1 MVYWQL
7 CFCWSRSVR
16 SIGNRLRSY
25 GERRQVKRHPHLL
38 RVEGRRRIRS
48 LTKVHS
54 IITISWNC
62 VERQQRKIVQDTALN
77 WLRFIVIKNAL
88 ANMVRASGSAVVALV
103 LPHFLAHALDRD
115 RFAAWALMLNIAA
128 YANYLDF
135 GLQTAIARY
144 LAQAMERG
152 DDALRDNVISTAFL
166 LLVAGAMVSLLAI
179 GGVLALLPHL
189 FQQAPAS
196 LIGELRA
203 GTGILALST
212 ALLLPL
218 STFTGVLTGLC
229 RNELPALA
237 IGGSRLAGAVL
248 VVVAV
253 QRTHSLVVLATL
265 IAACNVAAGAVQ
277 YILARRLVPSMR
289 IALNRMSRAIA
300 FELARYCS
308 TLAIWSFCMGLVSGL
323 DVIIVGHYDFAAVGA
338 YSVAAVLVAFL
349 TGVNYAVS
357 AALLAPIAVLQE
369 RGEWLRIR
377 NLVISV
383 TRLSTFFD
391 IAVALFI
398 FLCGGAL
405 LTHWV
410 GESYAVQALPI
421 LEILAVAN
429 AIRLI
434 GAPLSAALVA
444 TNQQHH
450 GISGAVA
457 EGISNLAFSIAGALA
472 VGAIGVAWGTMG
484 GAIVSITWVLLLT
497 LRWLKKPIVSRTN
510 LLMEG
515 CLRPVFC
522 SLPMIVCVA
531 VFNDLHANSFR
542 ACAVALALFATAAMT
557 WRWGEMRRSPAVC
570 TV

>member
-1 MVYWQL
+1 M
-7 CFCWSRSVR
+7 
-16 SIGNRLRSY
+16 
-25 GERRQVKRHPHLL
+25 ERR
-38 RVEGRRRIRS
+38 
-48 LTKVHS
+48 T
-54 IITISWNC
+54 
-62 VERQQRKIVQDTALN
+62 IVQDTALN
-77 WLRFIVIKNAL
+77 WLRFVVIKNAL
-88 ANMVRASGSAVVALV
+88 ANVVRASGSAIVALV
-103 LPHFLAHALDRD
+103 LPHFLTRALDHD
-115 RFAAWALMLNIAA
+115 HFAAWALMLNIAA
-128 YANYLDF
+128 YASYLDF

-152 DDALRDNVISTAFL
+152 DDALRDNVISTAFM
-166 LLVAGAMVSLLAI
+166 LLVAGALVSLLAI
-179 GGVLALLPHL
+179 GAVLAFLPHL

-203 GTGILALST
+203 GAGILALST

-237 IGGSRLAGAVL
+237 IGGSRLAGAL
-248 VVVAV
+248 LIVVAV
-253 QRTHSLVVLATL
+253 QHTHSLVVLATL
-265 IAACNVAAGAVQ
+265 IGACNVAGGLAQ
-277 YILARRLVPSMR
+277 YFLARRLVPSMR
-289 IALNRMSRAIA
+289 IALSRTSRAIA
-300 FELARYCS
+300 FELAKYCS
-308 TLAIWSFCMGLVSGL
+308 TLAIWSLCMGLVSGL

-338 YSVAAVLVAFL
+338 YSVAVVLVAFF
-349 TGVNYAVS
+349 TGVSYAVS

-377 NLVISV
+377 NLVVNV

-391 IAVALFI
+391 IAVALLI
-398 FLCGGAL
+398 FVFGGAL
-405 LTHWV
+405 LRHWV

-421 LEILAVAN
+421 LKILVIAN

-434 GAPLSAALVA
+434 GAPFSAALVA

-457 EGISNLAFSIAGALA
+457 EGVSNLAFSIAGALA
-472 VGAIGVAWGTMG
+472 VGAIGVAWGTMAG
-484 GAIVSITWVLLLT
+484 SLISISWVLLLT
-497 LRWLKKPIVSRTN
+497 LGWLRKPIMSRAE
-510 LLMEG
+510 LLVEC

-522 SLPMIVCVA
+522 LLPMIACA
-531 VFNDLHANSFR
+531 AIFNDLHTSAFR
-542 ACAVALALFATAAMT
+542 ACAVALALFTTATMT